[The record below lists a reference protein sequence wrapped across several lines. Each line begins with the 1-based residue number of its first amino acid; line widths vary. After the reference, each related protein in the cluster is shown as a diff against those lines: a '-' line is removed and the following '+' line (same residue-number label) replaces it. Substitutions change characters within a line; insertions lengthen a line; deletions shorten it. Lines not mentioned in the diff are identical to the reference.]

1 MYKRIAGI
9 RIDMTDLIGI
19 RSSIPDSIQL
29 FIRTVEI
36 AEIGRREIGG
46 GLRVCGKVDGEVAD
60 ADRSGTI
67 GL

>member
-1 MYKRIAGI
+1 MHKRVASV
-9 RIDMTDLIGI
+9 RINMADLIGI

-36 AEIGRREIGG
+36 AEIGRRDIGG
-46 GLRVCGKVDGEVAD
+46 GLWVCSEVDGEIAD
-60 ADRSGTI
+60 ADRAGTI

>member
-1 MYKRIAGI
+1 MA
-9 RIDMTDLIGI
+9 DLIGI

-36 AEIGRREIGG
+36 AEIGRRDIGG
-46 GLRVCGKVDGEVAD
+46 GLWVCSEVDGEIAD
-60 ADRSGTI
+60 ADRAGTI